1 MVEISVTFFKGTN
14 ESLGKKVRIVCLV
27 SLSSELFRRGS
38 DMSNA
43 PVFSLTFPLPAF
55 WNISRVFYP
64 INYTWTCLAVTYI
77 LLIYCLL
84 HTTYIHYLYV
94 AQFPSDCK
102 RKKEENKMSKKVSAC
117 KGRGNLRTFQ
127 DFYSRLKE
135 VSIWKCYWSIVRW
148 ILRNKATFKQK
159 AQENV

>member
-1 MVEISVTFFKGTN
+1 M
-14 ESLGKKVRIVCLV
+14 
-27 SLSSELFRRGS
+27 
-38 DMSNA
+38 
-43 PVFSLTFPLPAF
+43 
-55 WNISRVFYP
+55 
-64 INYTWTCLAVTYI
+64 TYI

-84 HTTYIHYLYV
+84 HTTYIHYLCV

-117 KGRGNLRTFQ
+117 KGGGNFRTFQ

-148 ILRNKATFKQK
+148 ILRNKATFKQE
-159 AQENV
+159 AQQPFLHFLMKIIVCFPYRCHEKWTSQARDQEKMSTSEGTKNWGSIRHRPPPHPPLIDSCFVI